1 MSVLTLQF
9 LSGLMGMSA
18 TSTDTE
24 VATALEKTLPAARE
38 AQARATKLEADLVAA
53 NARASQAET
62 ARDAALLALESVPPA
77 PAPPAT
83 PEAKFKAGDK
93 VLYRE
98 GEKTVTA
105 SMGPEIVYEFQD
117 GEYGPESKCEPM
129 NGAVA
134 VAFSGNLRV
143 LSAYAARVPGQTL
156 DAGKLAALAKAA
168 VANPASLADALAQI
182 DASVPKD
189 AKAKTAA
196 SAALAMLQPPDPS
209 VPSPDPVAL
218 WQQRLAAAR

>member
-1 MSVLTLQF
+1 MRLTLAF
-9 LSGLMGMSA
+9 LAGLLAMKADSSEDA
-18 TSTDTE
+18 
-24 VATALEKTLPAARE
+24 VADALEKTLPAARE
-38 AQARATKLEADLVAA
+38 AQAHAAKLEADLTAA
-53 NARASQAET
+53 NVRVAQAEA
-62 ARDAALLALESVPPA
+62 ARDVALKALESVPPA
-77 PAPPAT
+77 APT
-83 PEAKFKAGDK
+83 PEAKYKAGDK

-98 GEKTVTA
+98 GEKTVTS